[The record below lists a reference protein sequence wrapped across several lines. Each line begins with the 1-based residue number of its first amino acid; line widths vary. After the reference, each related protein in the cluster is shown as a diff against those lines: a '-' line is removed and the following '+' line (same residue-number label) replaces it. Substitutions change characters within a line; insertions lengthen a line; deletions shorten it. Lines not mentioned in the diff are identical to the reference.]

1 MDRLMDLQ
9 LIYREATLG
18 RLLGKTE
25 EGNPVRASS
34 ALFFST

>member
-18 RLLGKTE
+18 RFLGKTE
-25 EGNPVRASS
+25 EGNPVFASN
-34 ALFFST
+34 ALFFYT

>member
-1 MDRLMDLQ
+1 MDLQ
-9 LIYREATLG
+9 LIYGEATLG

-25 EGNPVRASS
+25 EGNPVLASS